1 MQSVT
6 TYKVLNNLP
15 YINITYKG
23 LLAIK
28 EIVKIAPQ
36 EAQWFHTVEPFTY
49 KQSPHEIQLLLSDKI
64 YIPSQNTSAVQ
75 VDTTSAMMM
84 DFYKEL
90 QEDYQD
96 QDVVNQKLA
105 AMTCWCHSHHNMSPN
120 PSHQDDLQFNS
131 FISLAEDQG
140 QKSWQIML
148 IFNKKDQ
155 FYSRVYDPYTSTIH
169 EGVPVNVINDYNF
182 NYIHQAA
189 KHKFKKPKLT
199 SQRNLWSFNQ
209 DRLHAKSPA
218 PKTATPLSSKT
229 TGPESVNW
237 EIAVEI
243 MSEAFDWYSFE
254 NLSMSQYDKK
264 VDFTELRTND
274 FFVTLANYL
283 DDKEIILFSYL
294 VSKQAHNILPVF
306 TEKAFEKK
314 FSLAHYDDFEAAI
327 IEEYTS
333 CMKNKDFTL
342 SEISEAL
349 QDTLKLTEIST
360 KKDCKEFLK
369 ENGHI

>member
-84 DFYKEL
+84 DFYKDL
-90 QEDYQD
+90 QKDYQD
-96 QDVVNQKLA
+96 QNVVNQKLT

-131 FISLAEDQG
+131 FISLAKDQE

-155 FYSRVYDPYTSTIH
+155 FYSRVYDPHTATIH
-169 EGVPVNVINDYNF
+169 EGVPINVINDYNF

-189 KHKFKKPKLT
+189 KDKFKKPKLAPK
-199 SQRNLWSFNQ
+199 NLWSFNQ
-209 DRLHAKSPA
+209 DSFSAKSSA
-218 PKTATPLSSKT
+218 PKTAAFLDLKP
-229 TGPESVNW
+229 TGGQSVNW
-237 EIAVEI
+237 EIAIEI
-243 MSEAFDWYSFE
+243 LAEAFDWYSFE
-254 NLSMSQYDKK
+254 SLSTSQHNKK
-264 VDFTELRTND
+264 IDFTELRTSD
-274 FFVTLANYL
+274 FFGTLANYL

-294 VSKQAHNILPVF
+294 VSKRASDILPIF

-314 FSLAHYDDFEAAI
+314 FALAHYDDFEAAI
-327 IEEYTS
+327 IEEYAS
-333 CMKNKDFTL
+333 CIENETFTL

>member
-15 YINITYKG
+15 HINITYKG

-36 EAQWFHTVEPFTY
+36 EAQWFHTVEPFVY
-49 KQSPHEIQLLLSDKI
+49 RQSPNEIQLALSDKI

-75 VDTTSAMMM
+75 VDTTAVMMM

-90 QEDYQD
+90 QNDYQD
-96 QDVVNQKLA
+96 QNIVNQKLT

-131 FISLAEDQG
+131 FISLAKDQG

-155 FYSRVYDPYTSTIH
+155 FYSRVYDPHTSTIH

-182 NYIHQAA
+182 DYIHLAA
-189 KHKFKKPKLT
+189 KNKFKKPKLVA
-199 SQRNLWSFNQ
+199 QKNLWSFNHNGSNKGT
-209 DRLHAKSPA
+209 LFPE
-218 PKTATPLSSKT
+218 ATPSKPA
-229 TGPESVNW
+229 GVEAINW
-237 EIAVEI
+237 EIAVDI
-243 MSEAFDWYSFE
+243 MSEAFSSYAFE
-254 NLSMSQYDKK
+254 EKHNDNKIE
-264 VDFTELRTND
+264 FTEQEAVRL
-274 FFVTLANYL
+274 FAVLANYL

-294 VSKQAHNILPVF
+294 VSKKAQDILPIF

-314 FSLAHYDDFEAAI
+314 FALADYDDFEAI
-327 IEEYTS
+327 ILEEYVS
-333 CMKNKDFTL
+333 CMEGETFTL
-342 SEISEAL
+342 NEISDAL
-349 QDTLKLTEIST
+349 QDTIRLTDIST